1 MFMLILG
8 LALFLGVHSIR
19 IVADGWRSSQI
30 ARIGEKGW
38 KAGYSIAS
46 LAGFVLIVRGY
57 GIARGGGAWLWVPP
71 AGVRHL
77 SALLTAIAFILIAA
91 SHVPANHIKALI
103 GHPMVAGVMA
113 WAVAHLL
120 ANGAVHAVVLFG
132 AFFIWSLVDFVVSR
146 ARDRKAGMRYPAGTA
161 RGDAIAVAGGLAVWA
176 VFAFLL
182 HGWLIGVKP
191 FG

>member
-19 IVADGWRSSQI
+19 IVADGWRSAQI

-146 ARDRKAGMRYPAGTA
+146 ARATA
-161 RGDAIAVAGGLAVWA
+161 RPACATRPARHAAMPSRWLAAWRSGRCSRSCCTAG
-176 VFAFLL
+176 
-182 HGWLIGVKP
+182 
-191 FG
+191 